1 MMAQG
6 GQNPFASMM
15 GGPQGASNGMPG
27 ANPFMTNP
35 AAMGQNA
42 FGTFP

>member
-1 MMAQG
+1 MMA

-15 GGPQGASNGMPG
+15 QNGMPAG
-27 ANPFMTNP
+27 SGQGNAFMTNP